1 MTQLK
6 RDFSLQ
12 MEDNNMTTVFEQKLM
27 KEREKL
33 NRLVDQALTDGKPI
47 AKTYEIMK
55 QSKKVNRMI
64 VERERNKKE

>member
-1 MTQLK
+1 
-6 RDFSLQ
+6 
-12 MEDNNMTTVFEQKLM
+12 MTTVFEQKLM